1 MDEGATCAGSAGAG
15 DGCCCKF
22 IPKKYNKLHV
32 VQIITKIKLMY
43 ILFMQDVQEIRK
55 KILFWS
61 LVDKIILI

>member
-1 MDEGATCAGSAGAG
+1 MREPHVLGVPEQEMVFVASSSL
-15 DGCCCKF
+15 
-22 IPKKYNKLHV
+22 KKYNKLHV

-43 ILFMQDVQEIRK
+43 ILFMQDVQKIRK